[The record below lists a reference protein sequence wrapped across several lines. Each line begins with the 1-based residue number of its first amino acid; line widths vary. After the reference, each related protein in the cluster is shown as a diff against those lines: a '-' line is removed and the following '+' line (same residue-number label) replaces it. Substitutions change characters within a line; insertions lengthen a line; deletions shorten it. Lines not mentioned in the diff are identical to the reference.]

1 MCDTSMIIMMMV
13 VKLSSWSSIRNH
25 LMTRLPVVQL
35 VTKVIM
41 SLSDEGGQDGQGGH
55 VDS

>member
-1 MCDTSMIIMMMV
+1 
-13 VKLSSWSSIRNH
+13 
-25 LMTRLPVVQL
+25 MTRWPVVQL

>member
-1 MCDTSMIIMMMV
+1 MIIIMV
-13 VKLSSWSSIRNH
+13 VGKLSSWSSIRNH

>member
-1 MCDTSMIIMMMV
+1 MT
-13 VKLSSWSSIRNH
+13 KLS
-25 LMTRLPVVQL
+25 VEQL

-41 SLSDEGGQDGQGGH
+41 SLSDEGGQDGKKGGH

>member
-1 MCDTSMIIMMMV
+1 MT
-13 VKLSSWSSIRNH
+13 KLS
-25 LMTRLPVVQL
+25 VVQL

>member
-1 MCDTSMIIMMMV
+1 MT
-13 VKLSSWSSIRNH
+13 KLS
-25 LMTRLPVVQL
+25 VVQL

-41 SLSDEGGQDGQGGH
+41 SLSDVGGQDGRGGQDGKGGQ